1 MRLYPRPGTEP
12 GTRWLARQHPAAL
25 LGLLLCSAGGA
36 LAALALPAALGHTVD
51 RLVAGGPVPWPGL
64 LLCAALTLAE
74 TGFDAAAAVTGT
86 TTTARLTASLR
97 TRTAARLLA
106 AEPRRALALPT
117 GDLTA
122 RLTARTA
129 DAASA
134 PVTAAGAVAGVL
146 LPLGAI
152 AGLLLIDVWTAAAL
166 LLGAPLLVALLRA
179 FTRRT
184 ADAGADYQRAQ
195 SLIAHRLTEA
205 LEGADTI
212 RAARTGAREHRRVL
226 EPLAALAG
234 HGRRTWAVYGRA
246 VGRSGLLLPLLMLLV
261 LAVAGLRLGAGAIGV
276 GDLVAASRYASLAVG
291 IGALTGALGSLA
303 RSRAAARSLEPLL
316 TLPPLPH
323 RGLGPPPDAPG
334 RLELRNVGVEQD
346 GGPLLAGVHLTV
358 PGGTSLAV
366 VGRSG
371 SGKSVLAAVTGRLL
385 DPDTG
390 SVLLDGVPMGSMEPA
405 RLRREVAYAFA
416 RPALPGVT
424 VEDTIAY
431 GPWTA
436 SPEAVREAARAAR
449 ADGFL
454 ALLPYGYATP
464 VADAPLSGG
473 ERQRLGLARAFAHPG
488 RLLILDD
495 ALSGLDTVTE
505 HHVRRALDARA
516 GRCTRVIVAHRLSS
530 AARADRVAWL
540 EDGRVRATGRHDDLW
555 ADPDYR
561 AVFRTDGGPG
571 TGPGETATHETGPGG
586 GTGGGTATGPGTGAG
601 TSPGHGAATGTAG
614 TGGGDSPGAPDRG
627 AGGAVPAARTPAT
640 PAAGAEDR

>member
-1 MRLYPRPGTEP
+1 MRLHPRPATAS
-12 GTRWLARQHPAAL
+12 GTRRLARLHPAAL
-25 LGLLLCSAGGA
+25 TWLFLCSTGGA

-51 RLVAGGPVPWPGL
+51 RLVSGGPVPWSGL
-64 LLCAALTLAE
+64 LLCAVLTLAE

-97 TRTAARLLA
+97 TRTAARVLA

-146 LPLGAI
+146 LPLGALV
-152 AGLLLIDVWTAAAL
+152 GLLLIDVWTAAAL
-166 LLGAPLLVALLRA
+166 LLGAPLLVVLLRA
-179 FTRRT
+179 FTRGT
-184 ADAGADYQRAQ
+184 SDAGADYQRAQ

-226 EPLAALAG
+226 EPLATLAE
-234 HGRRTWAVYGRA
+234 HGRRTWTVYGRA

-291 IGALTGALGSLA
+291 IGSLTGALGSLA
-303 RSRAAARSLEPLL
+303 RSRAAARTLDPLL
-316 TLPPLPH
+316 TLAPLPH
-323 RGLGPPPDAPG
+323 RGLGPVPDAPG
-334 RLELRNVGVEQD
+334 HLELRDVGVHQD
-346 GGPLLAGVHLTV
+346 GDGQPLLTGVHLTV

-371 SGKSVLAAVTGRLL
+371 SGKSQLAAVAGRLL

-390 SVLLDGVPMGSMEPA
+390 SVLLDGVPLDGMEPA

-416 RPALPGVT
+416 RPALPGTT

-436 SPEAVREAARAAR
+436 APEAVRAAARAAR

-495 ALSGLDTVTE
+495 ALSSLDTVTE

-516 GRCTRVIVAHRLSS
+516 GHCTRIIVAHRLSS

-540 EDGRVRATGRHDDLW
+540 ENGRLRATGRHEELW

-561 AVFRTDGGPG
+561 AVFRTD
-571 TGPGETATHETGPGG
+571 TPGEHLER
-586 GTGGGTATGPGTGAG
+586 
-601 TSPGHGAATGTAG
+601 TGTE
-614 TGGGDSPGAPDRG
+614 
-627 AGGAVPAARTPAT
+627 AAR
-640 PAAGAEDR
+640 

>member
-1 MRLYPRPGTEP
+1 MRLHPRPATAS
-12 GTRWLARQHPAAL
+12 GTRRLARLHPAAL
-25 LGLLLCSAGGA
+25 TWLFLCSTGGA
-36 LAALALPAALGHTVD
+36 LAALALPTALGHTVD
-51 RLVAGGPVPWPGL
+51 RLVSGGPVPWSGL
-64 LLCAALTLAE
+64 LLCAVLTLAE

-97 TRTAARLLA
+97 ARTAARVLA

-146 LPLGAI
+146 LPLGALV
-152 AGLLLIDVWTAAAL
+152 GLLLIDVWTAAAL
-166 LLGAPLLVALLRA
+166 LLGAPLLVLLLRT
-179 FTRRT
+179 FTRGT

-212 RAARTGAREHRRVL
+212 RAARTAAREHRRVL
-226 EPLAALAG
+226 EPLAALAE
-234 HGRRTWAVYGRA
+234 HGSRTWTVYGRA

-291 IGALTGALGSLA
+291 IGSLTGALGSLA
-303 RSRAAARSLEPLL
+303 RSRAAARTLDPLL
-316 TLPPLPH
+316 TLARLPH
-323 RGLGPPPDAPG
+323 RGLGPVPDAPG
-334 RLELRNVGVEQD
+334 HLELRDVGVHQD
-346 GGPLLAGVHLTV
+346 GDDRPLLTGVHLTV

-371 SGKSVLAAVTGRLL
+371 SGKSQLAAVAGRLL

-390 SVLLDGVPMGSMEPA
+390 SVLLDGVPLDGMEPA

-416 RPALPGVT
+416 RPALPGTT
-424 VEDTIAY
+424 VEDTISY

-436 SPEAVREAARAAR
+436 APDAVRAAARAAR

-495 ALSGLDTVTE
+495 ALSSLDTVTE

-516 GRCTRVIVAHRLSS
+516 GHCTRIIVAHRLSS

-540 EDGRVRATGRHDDLW
+540 EKGRLRATGRHEELW

-561 AVFRTDGGPG
+561 AVFRTD
-571 TGPGETATHETGPGG
+571 TPGEHLER
-586 GTGGGTATGPGTGAG
+586 
-601 TSPGHGAATGTAG
+601 TGTE
-614 TGGGDSPGAPDRG
+614 
-627 AGGAVPAARTPAT
+627 AAR
-640 PAAGAEDR
+640 

>member
-1 MRLYPRPGTEP
+1 MRLHPRPATAS
-12 GTRWLARQHPAAL
+12 GTRRLARLHPAAL
-25 LGLLLCSAGGA
+25 TWLFLCSTGGA

-51 RLVAGGPVPWPGL
+51 RLVSGGPVPWSGL
-64 LLCAALTLAE
+64 LLCAVLTLAE
-74 TGFDAAAAVTGT
+74 TGLDAAAAVTGT
-86 TTTARLTASLR
+86 TTTARLTAHLR
-97 TRTAARLLA
+97 TRTAARILA

-129 DAASA
+129 DAAAA

-146 LPLGAI
+146 LPLGALV
-152 AGLLLIDVWTAAAL
+152 GLLLIDVWTAAAL
-166 LLGAPLLVALLRA
+166 LLGAPLLVLLLRT
-179 FTRRT
+179 FTRGT

-212 RAARTGAREHRRVL
+212 RAARTAAREHRRVL
-226 EPLAALAG
+226 EPLAALAE
-234 HGRRTWAVYGRA
+234 HGRRTWTVYGRA

-291 IGALTGALGSLA
+291 IGSLTGALGSLA
-303 RSRAAARSLEPLL
+303 RSRAAARTLDPLL
-316 TLPPLPH
+316 TLAPLPH
-323 RGLGPPPDAPG
+323 RGLGPVPDAPG
-334 RLELRNVGVEQD
+334 HLELRDVGVHQD
-346 GGPLLAGVHLTV
+346 GDGRPLLTGVHLTV

-371 SGKSVLAAVTGRLL
+371 SGKSQLAAVAGRLL
-385 DPDTG
+385 DADTG
-390 SVLLDGVPMGSMEPA
+390 SVLLDGVPLDGMEPA

-416 RPALPGVT
+416 RPALPGTT

-436 SPEAVREAARAAR
+436 APEAVRAAARAAR

-495 ALSGLDTVTE
+495 ALSSLDTVTE

-516 GRCTRVIVAHRLSS
+516 GHCTRIIVAHRLSS

-540 EDGRVRATGRHDDLW
+540 ENGRLRATGRHEELW

-561 AVFRTDGGPG
+561 AVFRTD
-571 TGPGETATHETGPGG
+571 TPGEHLER
-586 GTGGGTATGPGTGAG
+586 
-601 TSPGHGAATGTAG
+601 TGTE
-614 TGGGDSPGAPDRG
+614 
-627 AGGAVPAARTPAT
+627 AAR
-640 PAAGAEDR
+640 

>member
-1 MRLYPRPGTEP
+1 MRLHPRPGTES
-12 GTRWLARQHPAAL
+12 GTRRLARQHPAAL
-25 LGLLLCSAGGA
+25 LGLLLCSTGGA

-51 RLVAGGPVPWPGL
+51 RLVAGGPVPWSGL

-74 TGFDAAAAVTGT
+74 TGFDATAAVTGT
-86 TTTARLTASLR
+86 TTTAKLTASLR
-97 TRTAARLLA
+97 TRTAARILA

-134 PVTAAGAVAGVL
+134 PVTAAGAVSGVL

-152 AGLLLIDVWTAAAL
+152 VGLLLIDLWTAAAL

-205 LEGADTI
+205 LDGADTI

-226 EPLAALAG
+226 EPLAALAV
-234 HGRRTWAVYGRA
+234 HGRRTWSVYGRA
-246 VGRSGLLLPLLMLLV
+246 VGTSGLLLPLLMLLV

-291 IGALTGALGSLA
+291 IGALTGALGALA

-316 TLPPLPH
+316 TLAPLPH
-323 RGLGPPPDAPG
+323 RGLGPAPG
-334 RLELRNVGVEQD
+334 APGHLELRDVGVEVEQD
-346 GGPLLAGVHLTV
+346 GSPLLTGVHLTV

-371 SGKSVLAAVTGRLL
+371 SGKSVLAAVAGRLL

-390 SVLLDGVPMGSMEPA
+390 SVLLDGVPLDGMEPD

-416 RPALPGVT
+416 RPALLGAT

-436 SPEAVREAARAAR
+436 SPEAVRDAARAAR

-488 RLLILDD
+488 RLMILDD
-495 ALSGLDTVTE
+495 ALSSLDTVTE

-516 GRCTRVIVAHRLSS
+516 GHCTRIIVAHRLSS
-530 AARADRVAWL
+530 AALADRVAWL
-540 EDGRVRATGRHDDLW
+540 EDGRIRATGRHDELW

-561 AVFRTDGGPG
+561 AVFRTD
-571 TGPGETATHETGPGG
+571 
-586 GTGGGTATGPGTGAG
+586 
-601 TSPGHGAATGTAG
+601 TSTDTSTDTPAEGAA
-614 TGGGDSPGAPDRG
+614 
-627 AGGAVPAARTPAT
+627 PASRTPVT
-640 PAAGAEDR
+640 PTAGAEAP

>member
-1 MRLYPRPGTEP
+1 MRLHPRPGTES
-12 GTRWLARQHPAAL
+12 GTRRLARQHPAAL
-25 LGLLLCSAGGA
+25 LGLLLCSTGGA

-51 RLVAGGPVPWPGL
+51 RLVDGGPVPWSGL

-86 TTTARLTASLR
+86 STTARLTASLR
-97 TRTAARLLA
+97 TRTAARVLA

-146 LPLGAI
+146 LPLGALV
-152 AGLLLIDVWTAAAL
+152 GLVLIDIWTAAAL

-205 LEGADTI
+205 LDGADTI
-212 RAARTGAREHRRVL
+212 RAARTGAHEHRRVL
-226 EPLAALAG
+226 EPLTALAE

-261 LAVAGLRLGAGAIGV
+261 VAVAGLRLHAGAIGV

-303 RSRAAARSLEPLL
+303 RSRVAAQSLEPLL
-316 TLPPLPH
+316 TLAPLPH
-323 RGLGPPPDAPG
+323 RGLGPAPDAPG
-334 RLELRNVGVEQD
+334 HLELRDVGVEQD
-346 GGPLLAGVHLTV
+346 DGGPLLTGVHLTV

-371 SGKSVLAAVTGRLL
+371 SGKSVLAAVAGRLL

-390 SVLLDGVPMGSMEPA
+390 SVLLDGVPMDGMEPA

-436 SPEAVREAARAAR
+436 SPEAVRDAARAAR

-488 RLLILDD
+488 RLMILDD
-495 ALSGLDTVTE
+495 ALSSLDTVTE

-516 GRCTRVIVAHRLSS
+516 GHCTRVIVAHRLSS
-530 AARADRVAWL
+530 AARADQVAWL
-540 EDGRVRATGRHDDLW
+540 EDGRIRATGRHHELW

-561 AVFRTDGGPG
+561 AVFRTDTPAEG
-571 TGPGETATHETGPGG
+571 
-586 GTGGGTATGPGTGAG
+586 
-601 TSPGHGAATGTAG
+601 S
-614 TGGGDSPGAPDRG
+614 
-627 AGGAVPAARTPAT
+627 VPASRTPVT
-640 PAAGAEDR
+640 PAAGSGTR

>member
-1 MRLYPRPGTEP
+1 MPLPPPDPSPGEAS
-12 GTRWLARQHPAAL
+12 GVRRLARLHPAAL
-25 LGLLLCSAGGA
+25 TWLFLCSTGGA

-51 RLVAGGPVPWPGL
+51 RLVSGGPVPWSGL

-97 TRTAARLLA
+97 TRTAARILA

-146 LPLGAI
+146 LPLGALV
-152 AGLLLIDVWTAAAL
+152 GLFLIDVWTAAAL
-166 LLGAPLLVALLRA
+166 LLGAPLLVALLRT
-179 FTRRT
+179 FTRHT

-226 EPLAALAG
+226 EPLAALAD
-234 HGRRTWAVYGRA
+234 HGRRTWTVYGRA

-261 LAVAGLRLGAGAIGV
+261 LAVAGLRLAAGAIGV

-303 RSRAAARSLEPLL
+303 RSRAAARSLDPLL
-316 TLPPLPH
+316 TLAPLPH
-323 RGLGPPPDAPG
+323 RGLGPVLDAPG
-334 RLELRNVGVEQD
+334 HLELRDVGVAQD
-346 GGPLLAGVHLTV
+346 GHPLLTGVHLTV

-371 SGKSVLAAVTGRLL
+371 SGKSQLAAVAGRLL

-390 SVLLDGVPMGSMEPA
+390 SVLLDGVPLDAMEPA

-416 RPALPGVT
+416 RPALLGTT
-424 VEDTIAY
+424 VEDTIAH

-436 SPEAVREAARAAR
+436 SSDAVREAARAAR

-495 ALSGLDTVTE
+495 ALSSLDTVTE

-516 GRCTRVIVAHRLSS
+516 GQCTRIIVAHRLSS

-540 EDGRVRATGRHDDLW
+540 EDGRLRATGRHDELW
-555 ADPDYR
+555 QDPDYR
-561 AVFRTDGGPG
+561 AVFSTDSS
-571 TGPGETATHETGPGG
+571 
-586 GTGGGTATGPGTGAG
+586 GTGGTTAAGSSGADATAAATATGTNTTA
-601 TSPGHGAATGTAG
+601 TSTDTTAPSPLAA
-614 TGGGDSPGAPDRG
+614 
-627 AGGAVPAARTPAT
+627 
-640 PAAGAEDR
+640 AETR

>member
-1 MRLYPRPGTEP
+1 MRLHPRPATAS
-12 GTRWLARQHPAAL
+12 GTRRLSRLHPAAL
-25 LGLLLCSAGGA
+25 TWLFLCSTGGA

-51 RLVAGGPVPWPGL
+51 RLVSGGPVPWSGL
-64 LLCAALTLAE
+64 LLCAVLTLAE

-97 TRTAARLLA
+97 TRTAARVLA

-146 LPLGAI
+146 LPLGALV
-152 AGLLLIDVWTAAAL
+152 GLFLIDVWTAAAL
-166 LLGAPLLVALLRA
+166 LLGAPLLVVLLRT
-179 FTRRT
+179 FTRGT

-212 RAARTGAREHRRVL
+212 RAARTAAREHRRVL
-226 EPLAALAG
+226 EPLAALAE
-234 HGRRTWAVYGRA
+234 HGRRTWTVYGRA

-261 LAVAGLRLGAGAIGV
+261 LAVAGLRLGAGTIGV

-291 IGALTGALGSLA
+291 IGSLTGALGSLA
-303 RSRAAARSLEPLL
+303 RSRAAARTLDPLL
-316 TLPPLPH
+316 TLAPLPH
-323 RGLGPPPDAPG
+323 RGLGPVPDAPG
-334 RLELRNVGVEQD
+334 HLELRDVGVHQD
-346 GGPLLAGVHLTV
+346 GDGRPLLTGVHLTI

-371 SGKSVLAAVTGRLL
+371 SGKSQLAAVAGRLL

-390 SVLLDGVPMGSMEPA
+390 SVLLDGVPLDGMEPA

-416 RPALPGVT
+416 RPALPGTT

-436 SPEAVREAARAAR
+436 PPEAVRAAARAAR

-495 ALSGLDTVTE
+495 ALSSLDTVTE

-516 GRCTRVIVAHRLSS
+516 GHCTRIIVAHRLSS

-540 EDGRVRATGRHDDLW
+540 ENGRLRATGRHEELW

-561 AVFRTDGGPG
+561 AVFRTD
-571 TGPGETATHETGPGG
+571 TPGEHLER
-586 GTGGGTATGPGTGAG
+586 
-601 TSPGHGAATGTAG
+601 TGTE
-614 TGGGDSPGAPDRG
+614 
-627 AGGAVPAARTPAT
+627 AAR
-640 PAAGAEDR
+640 

>member
-1 MRLYPRPGTEP
+1 MRLHPRPGTES
-12 GTRWLARQHPAAL
+12 GTRRLARQYPAAL
-25 LGLLLCSAGGA
+25 LGLLLCSTGGA

-51 RLVAGGPVPWPGL
+51 RLVAGGPVPWSGL

-86 TTTARLTASLR
+86 STTARLTASLR
-97 TRTAARLLA
+97 TRTAARVLA

-134 PVTAAGAVAGVL
+134 PVTAAGAVSGVL
-146 LPLGAI
+146 LPLGALV
-152 AGLLLIDVWTAAAL
+152 GLLLIDAWTAAAL

-205 LEGADTI
+205 LDGADTI
-212 RAARTGAREHRRVL
+212 RAARTGAHEHRRVL
-226 EPLAALAG
+226 EPLTALAE

-246 VGRSGLLLPLLMLLV
+246 VGTSGLLLPLLMLLV
-261 LAVAGLRLGAGAIGV
+261 LAVAGLRLHAGAIGV

-291 IGALTGALGSLA
+291 IGALTGALGALA

-316 TLPPLPH
+316 TLAPLPH
-323 RGLGPPPDAPG
+323 RGLGPVPDAAG
-334 RLELRNVGVEQD
+334 HLELRDVGVEQD
-346 GGPLLAGVHLTV
+346 GGPLLTGVHLTV

-371 SGKSVLAAVTGRLL
+371 SGKSVLAAVAGRLL

-390 SVLLDGVPMGSMEPA
+390 SVLLDGVPLDGMEPA

-416 RPALPGVT
+416 RPALLGAT
-424 VEDTIAY
+424 VEDTIAH

-436 SPEAVREAARAAR
+436 PPEAVRDAARAAR

-464 VADAPLSGG
+464 LADAPLSGG

-488 RLLILDD
+488 RLMILDD
-495 ALSGLDTVTE
+495 ALSSLDTVTE
-505 HHVRRALDARA
+505 HHVRRALDERA
-516 GRCTRVIVAHRLSS
+516 GHCTRVIVAHRLSS

-540 EDGRVRATGRHDDLW
+540 EDGRIRATGRHDELW
-555 ADPDYR
+555 SDPDYR
-561 AVFRTDGGPG
+561 AVFRTD
-571 TGPGETATHETGPGG
+571 
-586 GTGGGTATGPGTGAG
+586 
-601 TSPGHGAATGTAG
+601 
-614 TGGGDSPGAPDRG
+614 
-627 AGGAVPAARTPAT
+627 VPAEGSVSAEGSVPASRTPVT
-640 PAAGAEDR
+640 PAAGAEAR

>member
-1 MRLYPRPGTEP
+1 MRFYPRPGTEP

-51 RLVAGGPVPWPGL
+51 RLVAGGPVPWSGL

-74 TGFDAAAAVTGT
+74 TGFDATAAVTGA

-226 EPLAALAG
+226 EPLTALAG

-323 RGLGPPPDAPG
+323 RGLGPTPDAPG

-390 SVLLDGVPMGSMEPA
+390 SVLLDGVPMDSMEPA

-436 SPEAVREAARAAR
+436 SPEAVRDAARAAR

-571 TGPGETATHETGPGG
+571 TGPGETGTLETGPGG
-586 GTGGGTATGPGTGAG
+586 GTVGGTATGTGPG
-601 TSPGHGAATGTAG
+601 PGPSRGCGAATGTAG
-614 TGGGDSPGAPDRG
+614 ADSPRASDRG

>member
-1 MRLYPRPGTEP
+1 MRLHPRPGTES
-12 GTRWLARQHPAAL
+12 GTRRLARQHPAAL
-25 LGLLLCSAGGA
+25 LGLLLCSTGGA

-51 RLVAGGPVPWPGL
+51 RLVDGGPVPWSGL

-86 TTTARLTASLR
+86 STTARLTASLR
-97 TRTAARLLA
+97 TRTAARVLA

-146 LPLGAI
+146 LPLGALV
-152 AGLLLIDVWTAAAL
+152 GLVLIDIWTAAAL

-205 LEGADTI
+205 LDGADTI

-226 EPLAALAG
+226 EPLTALAE

-261 LAVAGLRLGAGAIGV
+261 VAVAGLRLHAGAIGV
-276 GDLVAASRYASLAVG
+276 GDLVAASRYAGLAVG

-303 RSRAAARSLEPLL
+303 RSRVAAQSLQPLL
-316 TLPPLPH
+316 TLAPLPH
-323 RGLGPPPDAPG
+323 RGLGPAPDAPG
-334 RLELRNVGVEQD
+334 HLELRDVGVEQD
-346 GGPLLAGVHLTV
+346 GGGPLLTGVHLTV

-371 SGKSVLAAVTGRLL
+371 SGKSVLAAVAGRLL

-390 SVLLDGVPMGSMEPA
+390 SVLLDGVPMDGMEPA

-436 SPEAVREAARAAR
+436 SPEAVRDAARAAR

-488 RLLILDD
+488 RLMILDD
-495 ALSGLDTVTE
+495 ALSSLDTVTE

-516 GRCTRVIVAHRLSS
+516 GHCTRVIVAHRLSS

-540 EDGRVRATGRHDDLW
+540 EDGRIRATGRHHELW

-561 AVFRTDGGPG
+561 AVFRTDTPAEG
-571 TGPGETATHETGPGG
+571 
-586 GTGGGTATGPGTGAG
+586 
-601 TSPGHGAATGTAG
+601 S
-614 TGGGDSPGAPDRG
+614 
-627 AGGAVPAARTPAT
+627 VPASRTPVT
-640 PAAGAEDR
+640 PAAGSGTR

>member
-1 MRLYPRPGTEP
+1 MRLHPRPATAS
-12 GTRWLARQHPAAL
+12 GTRRLARLHPAAL
-25 LGLLLCSAGGA
+25 TWLFLCSTGGA

-51 RLVAGGPVPWPGL
+51 RLVSGGPVPWSGL
-64 LLCAALTLAE
+64 LLCAVLTLAE

-97 TRTAARLLA
+97 ARTAARVLA
-106 AEPRRALALPT
+106 SEPRRALALPT

-146 LPLGAI
+146 LPLGALV
-152 AGLLLIDVWTAAAL
+152 GLFLIDVWTAAAL
-166 LLGAPLLVALLRA
+166 LLGAPLLVVLLRT
-179 FTRRT
+179 FTRGT

-212 RAARTGAREHRRVL
+212 RAARTAAREHRRVL
-226 EPLAALAG
+226 EPLAALAE
-234 HGRRTWAVYGRA
+234 HGRRTWTVYGRA

-261 LAVAGLRLGAGAIGV
+261 LAVAGLRLDAGAIGV

-291 IGALTGALGSLA
+291 IGSLTGALGSLA
-303 RSRAAARSLEPLL
+303 RSRAAARTLGPLL
-316 TLPPLPH
+316 TLAPLPH
-323 RGLGPPPDAPG
+323 RGLGPVPDAPG
-334 RLELRNVGVEQD
+334 HLELRDVGVHQD
-346 GGPLLAGVHLTV
+346 RDGRPLLTGVHLTV

-371 SGKSVLAAVTGRLL
+371 SGKSQLAAVAGRLL

-390 SVLLDGVPMGSMEPA
+390 SVLLDGVPLDGMEPA

-416 RPALPGVT
+416 RPALPGTT

-436 SPEAVREAARAAR
+436 PPEAVRAAARAAR

-495 ALSGLDTVTE
+495 ALSSLDTVTE

-516 GRCTRVIVAHRLSS
+516 GHCTRIIVAHRLSS

-540 EDGRVRATGRHDDLW
+540 ENGRLRATGRHEELW

-561 AVFRTDGGPG
+561 AVFRTD
-571 TGPGETATHETGPGG
+571 TPGEHLER
-586 GTGGGTATGPGTGAG
+586 
-601 TSPGHGAATGTAG
+601 TGTE
-614 TGGGDSPGAPDRG
+614 
-627 AGGAVPAARTPAT
+627 AAR
-640 PAAGAEDR
+640 

>member
-1 MRLYPRPGTEP
+1 MRLHSSPSPRPGTAS
-12 GTRWLARQHPAAL
+12 GIRRLARRHPAAL
-25 LGLLLCSAGGA
+25 SLLLLCSTGGA

-51 RLVAGGPVPWPGL
+51 RLVSGGPVPWSGL

-86 TTTARLTASLR
+86 TTTAKLTASLR
-97 TRTAARLLA
+97 TRTAARILA

-129 DAASA
+129 DAAAA

-146 LPLGAI
+146 LPLGAVV
-152 AGLLLIDVWTAAAL
+152 GLLLIDVWTAAAL
-166 LLGAPLLVALLRA
+166 LLGAPLLVALLRT

-226 EPLAALAG
+226 EPLPTLAG

-291 IGALTGALGSLA
+291 IGALTGALGALA
-303 RSRAAARSLEPLL
+303 RSRAAAHSLEPLL
-316 TLPPLPH
+316 TLEPLPH
-323 RGLGPPPDAPG
+323 RGLTPVPDAPG
-334 RLELRNVGVEQD
+334 HLELRNVGVQQEGD
-346 GGPLLAGVHLTV
+346 GEPLLTGVHLTV

-371 SGKSVLAAVTGRLL
+371 SGKSVLAAVAGRLL

-390 SVLLDGVPMGSMEPA
+390 SVLLDGVPIDGMEPA

-416 RPALPGVT
+416 RPALPGAT
-424 VEDTIAY
+424 VEDTIAF

-436 SPEAVREAARAAR
+436 SPEAVRDAARAAR

-495 ALSGLDTVTE
+495 ALSSLDTVTE

-516 GRCTRVIVAHRLSS
+516 GRCTRIIVAHRLSS

-540 EDGRVRATGRHDDLW
+540 EDGRLRATGRHDDLW

-561 AVFRTDGGPG
+561 AVFRTDA
-571 TGPGETATHETGPGG
+571 PGEHLERS
-586 GTGGGTATGPGTGAG
+586 GARI
-601 TSPGHGAATGTAG
+601 AEAEAE
-614 TGGGDSPGAPDRG
+614 
-627 AGGAVPAARTPAT
+627 AR
-640 PAAGAEDR
+640 

>member
-1 MRLYPRPGTEP
+1 MGRPATFPQKGHPVRLHPRPGTES
-12 GTRWLARQHPAAL
+12 GTRRLARQRPAAL
-25 LGLLLCSAGGA
+25 LGLLLCSTGGA

-51 RLVAGGPVPWPGL
+51 RLVAGGPVPWSGL

-74 TGFDAAAAVTGT
+74 TGFDAAAAVSGT
-86 TTTARLTASLR
+86 STTARLTASLR
-97 TRTAARLLA
+97 TRTAARVLA

-146 LPLGAI
+146 LPLGALV
-152 AGLLLIDVWTAAAL
+152 GLLLIDIWTATAL

-205 LEGADTI
+205 LDGADTI

-226 EPLAALAG
+226 EPLTALAE

-261 LAVAGLRLGAGAIGV
+261 LAVAGLRLHAGAIGV

-316 TLPPLPH
+316 TLAPLPH
-323 RGLGPPPDAPG
+323 RGLGPAPDAPG
-334 RLELRNVGVEQD
+334 HLELRDVGVEQD
-346 GGPLLAGVHLTV
+346 GGPLLTGVHLTV

-371 SGKSVLAAVTGRLL
+371 SGKSVLAAVAGRLL

-390 SVLLDGVPMGSMEPA
+390 SVLLDGVPMDGMEPA

-436 SPEAVREAARAAR
+436 SPDAVRDAARAAR

-488 RLLILDD
+488 RLMILDD
-495 ALSGLDTVTE
+495 ALSSLDTVTE

-516 GRCTRVIVAHRLSS
+516 GHCTRVIVAHRLSS

-540 EDGRVRATGRHDDLW
+540 EDGRIRATGRHHELW

-561 AVFRTDGGPG
+561 AVFRTDTPAEG
-571 TGPGETATHETGPGG
+571 
-586 GTGGGTATGPGTGAG
+586 
-601 TSPGHGAATGTAG
+601 S
-614 TGGGDSPGAPDRG
+614 
-627 AGGAVPAARTPAT
+627 VPASRTPVT
-640 PAAGAEDR
+640 PAAGPETR

>member
-614 TGGGDSPGAPDRG
+614 TGGGDGPGAPDRG